1 MSNLVYILM
10 MTSASE
16 DQNPVMT
23 FLPLI
28 LIILVFYFFMIR
40 PQMKKQKDLRSFRE
54 SVKKGDKVIT
64 TGGIYGKITDI
75 KENVIVVDVGD
86 NVRLKIDK
94 SAILKD
100 SSDLPAQKKF

>member
-1 MSNLVYILM
+1 MSNLVYNLM

-16 DQNPVMT
+16 DQNPIMT

-28 LIILVFYFFMIR
+28 LIILVFYMFMIR

-100 SSDLPAQKKF
+100 ASDLPAKK